1 MLLRTGL
8 STGIPGSFVLQSNGG
23 SSYLAFNTNGA
34 NERMRITSAGNVGI
48 GEASPDN
55 ILHIT
60 KDQSAASSALK
71 LENKAGADDSGF
83 DIDFQLA
90 TSGISAKIGAIRTN
104 SPGAGDSDIFF
115 STSTNGTSVTEAMRI
130 KHDGI
135 VGIGTNSPGEK
146 LEIYTDGTD
155 VALKIHEDAGT
166 HEARLH
172 LRRGGSDWELINN
185 QHLTIESEGSE
196 MFRITTAGD
205 VGIGTNNP
213 DHQLHIEFAN
223 TDTAFSGGSGGAW
236 GSEGI
241 RIENTSATANTMAM
255 LHLRN
260 NDADIHIAGI
270 RQGTDNSDL
279 GLFFEGN
286 EKVRFTND
294 GKVGIGTNNPDV
306 ALHVESEDETVLRV
320 ERTAGSGFTAIDI
333 KDGAGTTGNSAIRFS
348 DTGGSPGEINY
359 EHADNSLRIS
369 TNSSERIRIK
379 SDGKVGIGT
388 TNPNTHFHVN
398 GEQLIKRVDTST
410 AYHGTLN
417 IKANVV
423 AANSNHARSAFI
435 NLQGAAVS
443 SNNVTN
449 YDFVLGTHHSG
460 DFIIAR
466 DNTFAGGYD
475 SGSLKIDKDDLTVTV
490 EKNLIV
496 NEKLGVG
503 NISPNSKL
511 DIRQA
516 GDGIALELHNTGGN
530 VDDFIDIKMI
540 AGNTNAGTLGT
551 ILRHKRD
558 GSGGGD
564 FSILTNPTLTGT
576 PTEKFIVKS
585 DGEIKLNTYGSA
597 THTGTATKTLQV
609 DSSGNIIEG
618 AIVNFAPKVEYQTVS
633 SDIAAN
639 TTITLPNSLT
649 YTTSSGGY
657 EYLEV
662 FIDGI
667 RLMRNIDFQE
677 ISTSSIKLL
686 MAVPATSVFTFK
698 SIT

>member
-1 MLLRTGL
+1 MLLNTGF

-23 SSYLAFNTNGA
+23 SSYLAFQTNGA
-34 NERMRITSAGNVGI
+34 NERMRIDSSGKVGI
-48 GEASPDN
+48 GKTPSTWAFDVDTGLVYIASFDGVN
-55 ILHIT
+55 NTGVVINSNNSTAAQILGY
-60 KDQSAASSALK
+60 SNSASSYNDLDIRA
-71 LENKAGADDSGF
+71 NSTAGSGVY
-83 DIDFQLA
+83 IDG
-90 TSGISAKIGAIRTN
+90 SESR
-104 SPGAGDSDIFF
+104 
-115 STSTNGTSVTEAMRI
+115 
-130 KHDGI
+130 
-135 VGIGTNSPGEK
+135 VGIGT
-146 LEIYTDGTD
+146 
-155 VALKIHEDAGT
+155 
-166 HEARLH
+166 
-172 LRRGGSDWELINN
+172 
-185 QHLTIESEGSE
+185 
-196 MFRITTAGD
+196 TT
-205 VGIGTNNP
+205 P

-223 TDTAFSGGSGGAW
+223 TDTAFSGGGGGAW

-241 RIENTSATANTMAM
+241 RIENTSSTANTMAM
-255 LHLRN
+255 LQFRN

-270 RQGTDNSDL
+270 RQGTDDSDL
-279 GLFFEGN
+279 GFFFEGN
-286 EKVRFTND
+286 EKVRLTND

-398 GEQLIKRVDTST
+398 GEQLIKKVDTST
-410 AYHGTLN
+410 AHHGTLN

-449 YDFVLGTHHSG
+449 YDFVLGTHHTG

-466 DNTFAGGYD
+466 DNSFAGGYD

-496 NEKLGVG
+496 NEKLGIGLTTPSVNLHVTG
-503 NISPNSKL
+503 SEVRFEGTTQSTVNLRTTTNSKNNYIVGTSAGVIA
-511 DIRQA
+511 IRA
-516 GDGIALELHNTGGN
+516 NANNNALVVKADQQIQGG
-530 VDDFIDIKMI
+530 
-540 AGNTNAGTLGT
+540 GY
-551 ILRHKRD
+551 
-558 GSGGGD
+558 GSGT
-564 FSILTNPTLTGT
+564 F
-576 PTEKFIVKS
+576 
-585 DGEIKLNTYGSA
+585 
-597 THTGTATKTLQV
+597 TGTATKTLQV

-618 AIVNFAPKVEYQTVS
+618 SIVNFAPKVEYQTVAAN
-633 SDIAAN
+633 IAAN

-649 YTTSSGGY
+649 YTISSGGY

-667 RLMRNIDFQE
+667 RLMRDIDFEE

-686 MAVPATSVFTFK
+686 MAVPASSVFTFK